1 MKRLLFLL
9 ALIPCLLPAQD
20 IYSDMLA
27 EGKTWKF
34 IRWPSGNTHQ
44 KGMRGDTIVNGLTCK
59 KYGYVNGDGT
69 FGCTSIFR
77 QDGDKI
83 YSLNFNTGEFYLT
96 CDFGAKMGDVITI
109 GLARIEVT
117 GTDVITARDHELR
130 RISFNV
136 IEEYDDNGWTEIQG
150 NYGGS
155 WIEGIGGSTGPE
167 SQIPTPGLTGNY
179 DMMLDIMSYFA
190 ILIYSKDNTMR
201 RCCFR
206 TCLSGLTLSK
216 RGTRV
221 KGSGESPWN
230 VTP

>member
-1 MKRLLFLL
+1 
-9 ALIPCLLPAQD
+9 
-20 IYSDMLA
+20 
-27 EGKTWKF
+27 
-34 IRWPSGNTHQ
+34 
-44 KGMRGDTIVNGLTCK
+44 MRGDTIVNGLTCK

-96 CDFGAKMGDVITI
+96 YDFGAKMGDVITI

-130 RISFNV
+130 RISFKV

-155 WIEGIGGSTGPE
+155 WINGTFDVCTTKPNYVPHTTTCDNTYIQNLLLAGTKTYETGYAMIGSDVTDKVAQGAVVVNSGSTIVKA
-167 SQIPTPGLTGNY
+167 SQGVTITKDFEVIPGAEFTITNQ
-179 DMMLDIMSYFA
+179 
-190 ILIYSKDNTMR
+190 
-201 RCCFR
+201 
-206 TCLSGLTLSK
+206 
-216 RGTRV
+216 
-221 KGSGESPWN
+221 
-230 VTP
+230 